1 MLTLCGLYGL
11 LFLLDFLVAG
21 GGCSLVV
28 GRLCASRGGIPS
40 QVTTPISRRVI
51 VDESVENQDLFIF
64 GGGRVC
70 LNHFCWQSS
79 TTTMNSLRLKVNTAN
94 TVDVDSPRWR
104 YVLLHSPKA
113 ALLSPSALPFLVIFF
128 GAGFIIGGTWN
139 KVGTRMMTTSTSA
152 GTPLPKSKH
161 ITSSV
166 WANNMDVN
174 FVDDGSSSYLRKIKP
189 DVALPIAW
197 LMSFPVS
204 Q

>member
-1 MLTLCGLYGL
+1 MLTLCGL
-11 LFLLDFLVAG
+11 LLDLLVVG

-28 GRLCASRGGIPS
+28 GRLCALSF
-40 QVTTPISRRVI
+40 SRRNPVTSH
-51 VDESVENQDLFIF
+51 DSNFASRDCGRKRGKSRSVHFW
-64 GGGRVC
+64 GRVC

-152 GTPLPKSKH
+152 GTPLPKTKH

>member
-1 MLTLCGLYGL
+1 MLTLCGLCGL
-11 LFLLDFLVAG
+11 LLDLLVVG
-21 GGCSLVV
+21 GGCSWLLAVCVLLEEESRHKSRLQFRV
-28 GRLCASRGGIPS
+28 G
-40 QVTTPISRRVI
+40 VI